1 MMQAVP
7 MMGSVPLEFAL
18 TGLLD
23 KQVWRTFMWLGD
35 EGGDRSR
42 MGGAMDPFRM
52 VAVPLGSGLSVA
64 NTALGTCMAEM
75 VVVLPLFLAASSFSS
90 GLEGG
95 VI

>member
-1 MMQAVP
+1 MRQPVP
-7 MMGSVPLEFAL
+7 MKLSEFAL

-23 KQVWRTFMWLGD
+23 KQVCRTLIWFGD
-35 EGGDRSR
+35 EGGDRR
-42 MGGAMDPFRM
+42 RIGGPVEPFRM
-52 VAVPLGSGLSVA
+52 VAVPLGSGFNVA

-75 VVVLPLFLAASSFSS
+75 VVLLVLFLAASSFSS